1 MKSIVVN
8 DNEFTG
14 QIIKTGSQVYGVYT
28 PNSDK
33 DFVVGKKEGGFLRE
47 FFNLLGVR
55 TWDVSNTISY
65 EGFYVQLGGQKI
77 NIVVVQNNQEFEA
90 WIYATSKMSK
100 IDPIEEKTVRT
111 NTFQK
116 FWNAKLEGRV

>member
-1 MKSIVVN
+1 MKSIVNCN
-8 DNEFTG
+8 DFTG
-14 QIIKTGSQVYGVYT
+14 RIIKTGSQVYGVYT

-65 EGFYVQLGGQKI
+65 EGFYVQLGLQKI
-77 NIVVVQNNQEFEA
+77 NIVIVQNNQEFNA

-100 IDPIEEKTVRT
+100 IDPIKDKKIRIK
-111 NTFQK
+111 TFQD

>member
-33 DFVVGKKEGGFLRE
+33 DFVVRKKEAKFLRD
-47 FFNLLGVR
+47 FFILLNVQM
-55 TWDVSNTISY
+55 WDVSNTEGY
-65 EGFYVQLGGQKI
+65 GGFYVQIGLQKI
-77 NIVVVQNNQEFEA
+77 NIVVAKDAKEFVA
-90 WIYATSKMSK
+90 WVYATNEMLKL
-100 IDPIEEKTVRT
+100 DPIKDKKIRT
-111 NTFQK
+111 KTFQK

>member
-1 MKSIVVN
+1 MKLMMVHCN
-8 DNEFTG
+8 DFTG
-14 QIIKTGSQVYGVYT
+14 RIIKTGSQVYGVYT

-47 FFNLLGVR
+47 FFKLLGVR

-77 NIVVVQNNQEFEA
+77 NIVVAQNTQELNA
-90 WIYATSKMSK
+90 WGYATHEMLK
-100 IDPIEEKTVRT
+100 IDPIEDKTVRT
-111 NTFQK
+111 KTFQK